1 MKNNGLPLL
10 FLFIVSCL
18 LSCQSKKPAE
28 LIVKKW
34 AIVSVDNVEK
44 LIASATTAADSAL
57 FIRMEQDIRQLG
69 WQFNKDMSFEK
80 KIGDSLTS
88 SGNYELNDD
97 GKQLVTHNKMN
108 GKTYIYTIENLTADS
123 LIVGTTQDAVAM
135 VFHFR
140 VKP

>member
-1 MKNNGLPLL
+1 ML
-10 FLFIVSCL
+10 FRSLM
-18 LSCQSKKPAE
+18 SCQSKKPGE

-34 AIVSVDNVEK
+34 AIVNVDNVEK